1 MKLLIIEQP
10 TLDECF
16 DKVVEE
22 YNELRTEHFLSK
34 SIDDVFAEG
43 MDLMQATYSYL
54 LKVAE
59 YDLDKLDEANKKH
72 IAKLLGRGHVVTGG
86 VGIAGMKNDYHKQ
99 PIFKAYMPTLC
110 PSCKAELSEDLGDG
124 YYKDLTHIKVCACG
138 QQLKWESEVEDDE

>member
-1 MKLLIIEQP
+1 VKLLIIEQP

-59 YDLDKLDEANKKH
+59 YDLDRIDEANKKH
-72 IAKLLGRGHVVTGG
+72 IAKLLGRGHV
-86 VGIAGMKNDYHKQ
+86 IAGSIGIDGVQND
-99 PIFKAYMPTLC
+99 
-110 PSCKAELSEDLGDG
+110 EL
-124 YYKDLTHIKVCACG
+124 
-138 QQLKWESEVEDDE
+138 